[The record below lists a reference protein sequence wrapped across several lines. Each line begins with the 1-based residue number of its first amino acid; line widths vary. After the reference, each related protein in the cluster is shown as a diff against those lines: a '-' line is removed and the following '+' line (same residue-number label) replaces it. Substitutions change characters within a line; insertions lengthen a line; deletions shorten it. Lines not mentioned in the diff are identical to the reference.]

1 MATFTLATGRI
12 VEKNATHCVAIKTRG
27 RWNHKFFKSYRGAE
41 NELKFLRS
49 CSANT
54 KTYYDIQEYRLIKPE
69 AS

>member
-12 VEKNATHCVAIKTRG
+12 VEKNATHCVAIKTR

-54 KTYYDIQEYRLIKPE
+54 KAYYGIQEYKLIKPE